1 MNIQRKPEWLKI
13 RLQTSGE
20 YQNVR
25 EIVRANHLHT
35 ICQSGDCPN
44 MPECWARGTATFMI
58 LGNICTR
65 ACKFCN
71 VATGKP
77 LQVDVD
83 EPQKVANSIHLM
95 KLKHA
100 VITSVDRDDLPD
112 FGAGLWAKTINEV
125 KKTNPHTTI
134 EVLVPD
140 FQGNS
145 ACLKKVI
152 DTRPEIISHNLE
164 TVRLLTP
171 QIRTKA
177 QYETSLDVI
186 RQISVSGATS
196 KSGIMLG
203 LGETET
209 EVLATMGDLLSVGCK
224 VLTIGQYLQPMKDN
238 IPVVEYILPSK
249 FEEYKQIGLKKGF
262 GIVESA
268 PLVRSSYHA
277 ERHLKN

>member
-13 RLQTSGE
+13 RLQNNGK
-20 YQNVR
+20 YQQVR
-25 EIVRANHLHT
+25 EIVNSNRLFT

-44 MPECWARGTATFMI
+44 MPECWASGTATFMI

-71 VATGKP
+71 VTTGKP
-77 LQVDVD
+77 NQVDND
-83 EPQKVANSIHLM
+83 EPKRVARSIQLM

-112 FGAGLWAKTINEV
+112 YGASFWASAIKEI
-125 KKTNPHTTI
+125 KRTNSDTTI
-134 EVLVPD
+134 EVLIPD

-145 ACLKKVI
+145 ECIQKVI
-152 DTRPEIISHNLE
+152 EAKPEIISHNLE
-164 TVRLLTP
+164 TVNRLTP
-171 QIRTKA
+171 LIRTKA

-186 RQISVSGATS
+186 QQISKSGTTS

-209 EVLATMGDLLSVGCK
+209 EILETMDDLISIDCK
-224 VLTIGQYLQPMKDN
+224 ILTIGQYLQPTKN
-238 IPVVEYILPSK
+238 NVKVVEYVPPSK
-249 FEEYKQIGLKKGF
+249 FEEYKQIGLSKGF
-262 GIVESA
+262 SIVESA

-277 ERHLKN
+277 EEHLNY